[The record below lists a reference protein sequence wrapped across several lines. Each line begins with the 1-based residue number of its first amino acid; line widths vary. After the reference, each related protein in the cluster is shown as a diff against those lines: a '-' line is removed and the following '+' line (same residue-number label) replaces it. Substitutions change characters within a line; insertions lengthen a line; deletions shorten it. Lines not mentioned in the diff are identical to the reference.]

1 MIDRP
6 PVYVVAAVRTPIGKF
21 GGALA
26 SCTAVDLGTAAA
38 KAVVERAGLR
48 SDQIQ
53 EVIFGHGR
61 QAGCG
66 PNPARQVSH
75 NAGIP
80 DSTPAF
86 TINKAC
92 ASSLKAI
99 TLAAASIW
107 TEGHDIVLA
116 GGMESMSNTP
126 YLLRRARFGY
136 RLGHDQVEDGM
147 YTDGFMCPLCNSLM
161 GATAEN
167 LVDQYGISR
176 LEQDE
181 YALESQHRAMAA
193 MTAGKF
199 DSEIVPVTVR
209 HRKGNVVVQ
218 QDEHPRA
225 HSTLEGL
232 SKLKAVFK
240 TDGSVHPGNSSGI
253 TDGAAALILVSEEAV
268 RRHTLRPMARLVAYT
283 TAGVD
288 PAYMGIGPVPSLR
301 KIAELTG
308 VQPTDIDLIEL
319 NEAFAVQV
327 LACRRDLGLDAERIN
342 VNGGSIALG
351 HPIGATGAR
360 ITTTLLHELVRR
372 GVRYGA
378 STLCVSGGMGM
389 SILFERVDPTDF

>member
-1 MIDRP
+1 MSDRP
-6 PVYVVAAVRTPIGKF
+6 SVYVVAAVRTPIGKF

-26 SCTAVDLGTAAA
+26 SCTAVDLGTVAATA
-38 KAVVERAGLR
+38 AMERANLKP
-48 SDQIQ
+48 DQIQ

-75 NAGIP
+75 RAGIP

-86 TINKAC
+86 TVNKAC

-99 TLAAASIW
+99 SLAAAAIW
-107 TEGHDIVLA
+107 IEGHDIVLA

-126 YLLRRARFGY
+126 YFLRRARFGY
-136 RLGHDQVEDGM
+136 RLGHDQLEDGM
-147 YTDGFMCPLCNSLM
+147 YSDGFMCPLCNTLM

-167 LVDQYGISR
+167 LVDRYGITR

-181 YALESQHRAMAA
+181 YALESQIRAEAA
-193 MTAGKF
+193 ITTGKF
-199 DSEIVPVTVR
+199 DAEIVPVTVH
-209 HRKGNVVVQ
+209 HRKGDVVVK

-225 HSTLEGL
+225 NSTLEAL
-232 SKLKAVFK
+232 ARLKPVFK
-240 TDGSVHPGNSSGI
+240 KDGSVHPGNSSGI
-253 TDGAAALILVSEEAV
+253 TDGAAALVLASEDAV
-268 RRHTLRPMARLVAYT
+268 NRHSLRPMARLVAYT
-283 TAGVD
+283 SAGVD

-301 KIAELTG
+301 KLEELTG
-308 VQPTDIDLIEL
+308 VKPADIDLIEL

-327 LACRRDLGLDAERIN
+327 LACQKELGLDAERIN

-360 ITTTLLHELVRR
+360 ITTTLLHELQRR
-372 GVRYGA
+372 GGRYGA

-389 SILFERVDPTDF
+389 SVLFERVD